1 MLYGEIQIHVASL
14 EDDHRKDGERVRIC
28 EAERMRPFH
37 LVEHGRIVVVWVV
50 LVRTALVV
58 GFGTDLSVVV
68 DDHLPVADLPL
79 PAAHHGGIIREVSVP
94 DRMVLGA

>member
-1 MLYGEIQIHVASL
+1 MVYIVQCTERYKYRLCYKKTIRV
-14 EDDHRKDGERVRIC
+14 KMVERVRIC

-37 LVEHGRIVVVWVV
+37 LVEHGRIVVVRIV

-68 DDHLPVADLPL
+68 DDHLPVADLTL
-79 PAAHHGGIIREVSVP
+79 PAAHHGGTIR
-94 DRMVLGA
+94 

>member
-1 MLYGEIQIHVASL
+1 VLL
-14 EDDHRKDGERVRIC
+14 EDEQSKDVARVRIC

-37 LVEHGRIVVVWVV
+37 LVEHGRIVVVWIV

-79 PAAHHGGIIREVSVP
+79 PADHHGGTIR
-94 DRMVLGA
+94 

>member
-1 MLYGEIQIHVASL
+1 M
-14 EDDHRKDGERVRIC
+14 GERMRIC

-37 LVEHGRIVVVWVV
+37 LVEHGRIVVVWIV
-50 LVRTALVV
+50 LVRTSLVV

-79 PAAHHGGIIREVSVP
+79 PADHHGGTIRQELVNGHNSY
-94 DRMVLGA
+94 RFAHQIKWY

>member
-1 MLYGEIQIHVASL
+1 MV
-14 EDDHRKDGERVRIC
+14 ERVRIC

-37 LVEHGRIVVVWVV
+37 LVEHGRIVVVWIV

-68 DDHLPVADLPL
+68 DDHLPMADLTL
-79 PAAHHGGIIREVSVP
+79 PADHHGGTIRQVSVNGHNSYRLAHRVHIFTR
-94 DRMVLGA
+94 DETG